1 MKQGRNDTCAC
12 GSGLKYKK
20 CCFDK
25 QVANQV
31 HDLELRR
38 LQDTEKRLLPRLVR
52 YAEDVF
58 GGAAFD
64 AAWME
69 LTEGAFGESFNPDDE
84 LSIAYLPW
92 FLYSWTVSDESMRDE
107 LGLPRSCPL
116 CQSVAAA
123 FLESKQKQLTDIE
136 RQLLEASIDRPFAFY
151 QVKGTEGRER
161 VFLEN
166 LMTSEATYLEDE
178 SVARDLKAGDI
189 ILASLRMPVQNRRLP
204 LGMFPWIVTADQLPF
219 IEELRQDL
227 LEEEGLV
234 TLDDNNLIAMEPLI
248 IGTYLDLMLDEA
260 GVEMIEGEPYEV
272 HFQYSGPIRETVAKL
287 LSLDPETSEEEAYA
301 DAEFHEDG
309 TLQTI
314 EILWLEPGREDGDVW
329 GIVCVEEGHIV
340 GFTRTEEKA
349 QQLKLELQKRLQG
362 IASFDYLRF
371 VSEPGTAP
379 PR

>member
-107 LGLPRSCPL
+107 ADLWLG
-116 CQSVAAA
+116 
-123 FLESKQKQLTDIE
+123 F
-136 RQLLEASIDRPFAFY
+136 EASELERLAARAGLERSRVVSLPSAWCGRGKDAHLPWQVLVAHAVRP
-151 QVKGTEGRER
+151 
-161 VFLEN
+161 
-166 LMTSEATYLEDE
+166 S
-178 SVARDLKAGDI
+178 S
-189 ILASLRMPVQNRRLP
+189 S
-204 LGMFPWIVTADQLPF
+204 
-219 IEELRQDL
+219 
-227 LEEEGLV
+227 
-234 TLDDNNLIAMEPLI
+234 
-248 IGTYLDLMLDEA
+248 
-260 GVEMIEGEPYEV
+260 
-272 HFQYSGPIRETVAKL
+272 
-287 LSLDPETSEEEAYA
+287 
-301 DAEFHEDG
+301 
-309 TLQTI
+309 
-314 EILWLEPGREDGDVW
+314 
-329 GIVCVEEGHIV
+329 
-340 GFTRTEEKA
+340 
-349 QQLKLELQKRLQG
+349 
-362 IASFDYLRF
+362 
-371 VSEPGTAP
+371 
-379 PR
+379 